1 MRVIKGPYTL
11 FKDTCVCCGS
21 EIEYEQKDVKS
32 GEWWTCP
39 VCLYSNSHS
48 SKSGVTGSRSCT
60 PYWKKR
66 SWKQIS
72 AEMEKEDKTDA

>member
-1 MRVIKGPYTL
+1 MRVINGAYTL

-21 EIEYEQKDVKS
+21 EIEYAQKDVKA

-48 SKSGVTGSRSCT
+48 SKNGVMGSRSGT

-66 SWKQIS
+66 SWEQIS
-72 AEMEKEDKTDA
+72 AEMKKEDKTDA